1 MAIRVLIADSSE
13 ERREDLRAM
22 LASDPEVEVVDLAS
36 AGQETLL
43 KAQSLRPD
51 IVLLSDNLGGQ
62 DGFDTSE
69 RLMMA
74 GMPPET
80 ILLCA
85 KIEPETLRRAMRAG
99 ARECLTYP
107 LGPGEL
113 RACIRQVSIDHL
125 RRSAPNFASEPI
137 ARGNLIAVTGAKGG
151 VGKTTLAVNLAAALA
166 VRTGDPVLL
175 MDLYTQFGDAALML
189 NLTPRRTLGDLLA
202 ITSEGWE
209 SEVLDDYLERHDCGL
224 SLLAGASKPLP
235 PEALSSTFLT
245 AVLDEAR
252 RKHHTIVLDIP
263 PLLTETTRCA
273 LAQADTILLVA
284 NLFDLTTLA
293 NTRLWLD
300 SVCASN
306 VSDDAVQVVLNRVS
320 PRNHLSQNEI
330 ERILGRGI
338 FQKVPNDGRVVPA
351 SVNAGQPF
359 VLTHSKSRVAQSVF
373 EMAQRLAASEA
384 RAAATS
390 QNRANTMRRPRFLS
404 PLLRRGGSV

>member
-1 MAIRVLIADSSE
+1 V
-13 ERREDLRAM
+13 
-22 LASDPEVEVVDLAS
+22 
-36 AGQETLL
+36 
-43 KAQSLRPD
+43 
-51 IVLLSDNLGGQ
+51 
-62 DGFDTSE
+62 
-69 RLMMA
+69 
-74 GMPPET
+74 
-80 ILLCA
+80 
-85 KIEPETLRRAMRAG
+85 
-99 ARECLTYP
+99 
-107 LGPGEL
+107 
-113 RACIRQVSIDHL
+113 
-125 RRSAPNFASEPI
+125 
-137 ARGNLIAVTGAKGG
+137 IAVTGAKGG

-175 MDLYTQFGDAALML
+175 VDLYTQFGDAALML

-224 SLLAGASKPLP
+224 SLLAGALKPLP
-235 PEALSSTFLT
+235 PEALSSMFLK
-245 AVLDEAR
+245 AVLGEAR
-252 RKHHTIVLDIP
+252 RKYHTVVLDIP

-273 LAQADTILLVA
+273 LAQADTIFLVA

-330 ERILGRGI
+330 ERILGRGV

-373 EMAQRLAASEA
+373 EMAQRLATTEA

-390 QNRANTMRRPRFLS
+390 QSVTNTVRRTRFLS